1 MKNYDNYFLPVDNME
16 EAKRYYEEIL
26 GLKKKFDFSDKGM
39 VAYNIGN
46 EEPAIILKG
55 NEEPAIILKDKN
67 KFENLKPTI
76 WFEVEDVA
84 IFYKEML
91 NNDIKFLSE
100 PFKIGTGNAVEFEDP
115 FGNRL
120 GVTDYIK

>member
-46 EEPAIILKG
+46 EEPAIILKDKLVMQSSLKIHL
-55 NEEPAIILKDKN
+55 EIDLALQIILS
-67 KFENLKPTI
+67 
-76 WFEVEDVA
+76 
-84 IFYKEML
+84 KE
-91 NNDIKFLSE
+91 
-100 PFKIGTGNAVEFEDP
+100 
-115 FGNRL
+115 
-120 GVTDYIK
+120 

>member
-46 EEPAIILKG
+46 EEPAIKKKKKILK
-55 NEEPAIILKDKN
+55 IKTQKFVLK
-67 KFENLKPTI
+67 
-76 WFEVEDVA
+76 
-84 IFYKEML
+84 
-91 NNDIKFLSE
+91 
-100 PFKIGTGNAVEFEDP
+100 
-115 FGNRL
+115 
-120 GVTDYIK
+120 

>member
-46 EEPAIILKG
+46 EEYHQ
-55 NEEPAIILKDKN
+55 D
-67 KFENLKPTI
+67 
-76 WFEVEDVA
+76 
-84 IFYKEML
+84 
-91 NNDIKFLSE
+91 LS
-100 PFKIGTGNAVEFEDP
+100 G
-115 FGNRL
+115 R
-120 GVTDYIK
+120 